1 MSKLFF
7 MCVSAI
13 YILIIGLIY
22 YKNIADDEKRMKEF
36 YNANNQLLINKMK
49 EVYNDKM
56 ETDKRLREIEERAK
70 EAKDNGGFDWNT
82 PLPADGV
89 THQLRSN

>member
-13 YILIIGLIY
+13 YILILSLIY
-22 YKNIADDEKRMKEF
+22 YKNVADDEKRMKEF
-36 YNANNQLLINKMK
+36 YNANNQLLIKKMK
-49 EVYNDKM
+49 EAYDEKM

-89 THQLRSN
+89 TRQLRAN